1 MDYATQR
8 KNMVESQVRPSDV
21 TDRRIIRAMLEIPRE
36 AFVPEGKRAI
46 AYMDGSVALAGS
58 NGQRRELM
66 APRTLAKL
74 IQAAEI
80 DDGGTVLI
88 IGAVSGYSAAIA
100 SKLAGRVVALEC
112 DPAFVSLAGQALEA
126 GGASNVSCVAGPLPA
141 GWQEGAPYD
150 AIIIEGA
157 VAFVPE
163 ALLQQLKD
171 GGRLVAILGQG
182 ASGKAVVWT
191 RIDGTFGSQEVF
203 DAASLFV
210 PGFKP
215 VTEFAF

>member
-1 MDYATQR
+1 VDYATQR

-36 AFVPEGKRAI
+36 AFAPEGKREI
-46 AYMDGSVALAGS
+46 AYMDGSVALTGS
-58 NGQRRELM
+58 TGQRRELL

-88 IGAVSGYSAAIA
+88 IGAVTGYSAAIA
-100 SKLAGRVVALEC
+100 SKLAGSVVALEC
-112 DPAFVSLAGQALEA
+112 DPAFVSAAGQALA
-126 GGASNVSCVAGPLPA
+126 GGVSNVSCVAGPLPA

-150 AIIIEGA
+150 AIVIEGA
-157 VAFVPE
+157 VAVVPE

-203 DAASLFV
+203 DAAALFV
-210 PGFKP
+210 PGFEP
-215 VTEFAF
+215 ITEFAF